1 MAVDK
6 TKDIQ
11 VGGTLHSIATG
22 NIIAHADEVMDEDYG
37 KKQSV
42 INQELNNRLTEE
54 LKGYLPL
61 TGGTMNGN
69 ITFPNTLGILIQDKT
84 NTDLLNAAGST
95 TTIASILDQVP
106 KNVSAF
112 NNDAKYQTEEQV
124 AAKVASLVDSAPETL
139 DTLNELAAALGDD
152 PNFATT
158 VTNLI
163 GTKVDNSKWETI
175 ANIVT
180 TISDF
185 SYAEDSI
192 QLNHKFILKNDN
204 GSFSSENT
212 AGKKINAATSTTAG
226 VLTAEDFKKLSN
238 ITLGENGGISG
249 INFNAGPSDAAT
261 FAIETEVNDDATTF
275 VFRLTDNIPVQDKI
289 QFRTSEWYNG
299 GVNHYTPVQITDIL
313 ESRNPTTNKL
323 ERVANISELPSVV
336 TTSADGLMSAADKTK
351 LDGIDL
357 SNYVNKSGDTIS
369 GNLYFSSPIDDRKL
383 CINGNMISVIT
394 PTDKDSW
401 ATAYFI
407 VKDQE
412 ETKLAIGMGAFGQ
425 QNIVKYFYLGG
436 EYNYAVMYVD
446 PNGRRVGIG
455 TSTPSEKLE
464 VSGNVKAEG
473 FIIPDG
479 TANEVL
485 TADGSAISI
494 NNLVGS
500 ATLLGFTESTESNE
514 NLEIEAT
521 DTINQG
527 FGKLQKAIKDNE
539 LVIAEALNS
548 IKDNLGAEDLNAAL
562 PDLSTTHYLGSAT
575 TFIDCLKA
583 LDTKLYEIEQAL
595 TLKTV

>member
-42 INQELNNRLTEE
+42 INQELSNRLTGE

-158 VTNLI
+158 VTNQI
-163 GTKVDNSKWETI
+163 ASKVDNGKWDTLPASIVSGSYEFSPTENNISFIHKYVSKG
-175 ANIVT
+175 
-180 TISDF
+180 DDG
-185 SYAEDSI
+185 SYGSES
-192 QLNHKFILKNDN
+192 N
-204 GSFSSENT
+204 GT
-212 AGKKINAATSTTAG
+212 KIIPAATSTTAG
-226 VLTAEDFKKLSN
+226 VMTAEDFKKLSN

-249 INFNAGPSDAAT
+249 INFNAGPSDSAT
-261 FAIETEVNDDATTF
+261 FAIETEVDDDATTF
-275 VFRLTDNIPVQDKI
+275 IFSLTDNIPTQDKI
-289 QFRTSEWYNG
+289 QFRTSQWYNG
-299 GVNHYTPVQITDIL
+299 EVNHYTPVQITDIL
-313 ESRNPTTNKL
+313 QSRNPNTNEL
-323 ERVANISELPSVV
+323 ERVANISELPTIQSGQNG
-336 TTSADGLMSAADKTK
+336 TTSNYIYSSAADEGYRVLSDISCTRTGDVVKLQGRTWGMPSNSSLDLVTLPLASSSMAGLMSTTDKSK
-351 LDGIDL
+351 LDQITITDGDI
-357 SNYVNKSGDTIS
+357 VASG
-369 GNLYFSSPIDDRKL
+369 FR
-383 CINGNMISVIT
+383 IT
-394 PTDKDSW
+394 
-401 ATAYFI
+401 
-407 VKDQE
+407 
-412 ETKLAIGMGAFGQ
+412 
-425 QNIVKYFYLGG
+425 
-436 EYNYAVMYVD
+436 
-446 PNGRRVGIG
+446 
-455 TSTPSEKLE
+455 
-464 VSGNVKAEG
+464 
-473 FIIPDG
+473 DG

-485 TADGSAISI
+485 TANGGTISI

-500 ATLLGFTESTESNE
+500 ATLSGFTESTEANE